1 MLKINHLN
9 ISFAKPLFNNQ
20 NLEIKNNCLTLLVGE
35 SGCGKTT
42 LLYKLGL
49 IDFHKKDCS
58 YQIDD
63 TDITEFHHKKKTIL
77 RRYDIAFVFQDYI
90 LYDHFNVYENIQY
103 YASLVGNEI
112 SADKAKEYLHKV
124 HLDIPLDRS
133 LYAMSGGQKQRLA
146 IACALTKETP
156 ILILDEPTSAL
167 DTENA
172 RIIFEILSELKKEK
186 TIIITSHNQIARE
199 YCDEVVQIEDGII
212 TKIVSKDIQ
221 EKPIKIIQKG
231 THLPLKT
238 YFNYLKKQYYFSKK
252 MKVFIAFVNIMII
265 IFCLVTSQV
274 TNNFI
279 SESKSIVSKDN
290 PGWMYVPSLQKQDID
305 KLKIDSYYPYYNVSL
320 NLLDKSY
327 PVVPYY
333 DEININ
339 NKIWTR
345 FDLSKEQGFYFSH
358 KLYYKNSHLIVP
370 TQSINFYDTN
380 NHIEISLLYKGILL
394 KGLTSEY
401 IDSSEF
407 IYMHQK
413 LIEEKL
419 KPTEISGY
427 TLFCHNIDDFTE
439 LKLKL
444 ENLNYKVTTFSDY
457 DQIISYIE
465 MLNTIQKIVMTC
477 LICFGLMTLYF
488 LYRSYFHT
496 REKEFALLKCIG
508 LTNMN
513 IITLVLFESFI
524 MNILSFIIMSVGIY
538 WFVNYSLLELLLF
551 ESILLLGIG
560 IIISIMTYRLQP
572 IQVLRNE

>member
-1 MLKINHLN
+1 MKI
-9 ISFAKPLFNNQ
+9 
-20 NLEIKNNCLTLLVGE
+20 
-35 SGCGKTT
+35 
-42 LLYKLGL
+42 
-49 IDFHKKDCS
+49 
-58 YQIDD
+58 
-63 TDITEFHHKKKTIL
+63 
-77 RRYDIAFVFQDYI
+77 
-90 LYDHFNVYENIQY
+90 
-103 YASLVGNEI
+103 
-112 SADKAKEYLHKV
+112 
-124 HLDIPLDRS
+124 
-133 LYAMSGGQKQRLA
+133 
-146 IACALTKETP
+146 
-156 ILILDEPTSAL
+156 
-167 DTENA
+167 
-172 RIIFEILSELKKEK
+172 
-186 TIIITSHNQIARE
+186 
-199 YCDEVVQIEDGII
+199 
-212 TKIVSKDIQ
+212 
-221 EKPIKIIQKG
+221 
-231 THLPLKT
+231 
-238 YFNYLKKQYYFSKK
+238 
-252 MKVFIAFVNIMII
+252 FIAFVNIMII

-427 TLFCHNIDDFTE
+427 TLFCHNIDDFTK